1 MPEWHKNPKG
11 IARVVKAMDAA
22 KIPAEYVEALFSTLW
37 KQWVS
42 YETLQEIVAS
52 GVIPED
58 YKKRHWDNKNR
69 GSKNGPGI
77 SAAGSEER
85 ALVKAANDE
94 RFVKTNQDKMAVTGK
109 KHPVP
114 KDGFTML
121 KSQ

>member
-1 MPEWHKNPKG
+1 MPEWHKTPKG
-11 IARVVKAMDAA
+11 IARVVKVMEVAR
-22 KIPAEYVEALFSTLW
+22 IPDEHVEALFSELW
-37 KQWVS
+37 KQKVD
-42 YETLQEIVAS
+42 YKTLEEIVAS
-52 GVIPED
+52 GEFPEE
-58 YKKRHWDNKNR
+58 YKKKHSDDKSR

-94 RFVKTNQDKMAVTGK
+94 RFVKTNPDKLAVTGK